1 MRKLI
6 IVFSVMALA
15 TACKKDAEPG
25 NCVLL
30 KEGMKANNVQQV
42 GEVITKY
49 IGTLPTNDYTEENI
63 NKLVQAIQGQCNFN
77 AGVYCFDC
85 ISTLPSQTE
94 IWIEFN
100 NAGNTLRKTIDLT
113 YTVGG
118 NKMKFG
124 NMHD

>member
-1 MRKLI
+1 MRKVI
-6 IVFSVMALA
+6 IILSTIILV
-15 TACKKDAEPG
+15 TACKKDAENG

-42 GEVITKY
+42 GTVITKY
-49 IGTLPTNDYTEENI
+49 ISSLQTNEYTEENI
-63 NKLVQAIQGQCNFN
+63 NKLMLAIKGQCNLN
-77 AGVYCFDC
+77 AGIYCFDC

-100 NAGNTLRKTIDLT
+100 NAGTTMRKTIDLT
-113 YTVGG
+113 YTYGTT
-118 NKMKFG
+118 KMKFG

>member
-6 IVFSVMALA
+6 IIFSSAILLA
-15 TACKKDAEPG
+15 ACKKDAENG

-30 KEGMKANNVQQV
+30 KEGMKANNVQHV

-49 IGTLPTNDYTEENI
+49 IGTLPSNEYTEENV
-63 NKLVQAIQGQCNFN
+63 NKLVLAIKGQCNLN
-77 AGVYCFDC
+77 TGVYCFDC

-100 NAGNTLRKTIDLT
+100 NAGSTLRKTIDLT
-113 YTVGG
+113 YAAGT